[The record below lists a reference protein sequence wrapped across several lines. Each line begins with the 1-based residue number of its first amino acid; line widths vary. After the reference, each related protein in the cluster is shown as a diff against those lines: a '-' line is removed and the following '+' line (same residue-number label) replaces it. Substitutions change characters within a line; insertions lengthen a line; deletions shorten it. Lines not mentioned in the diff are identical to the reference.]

1 MFPSYAALYNTM
13 SHGNKP
19 EFDMVGEYPE
29 WWNWYVKKQTQVMKR
44 FYDVLLEDCV
54 REGKNPLYIVR
65 YEDLVLK
72 PKETLMGLFGFLLGV
87 RDLSGTN
94 AERRIDQVLAMG
106 RKATISYNLK
116 PTTGQLNTH
125 EDKYTPQLR

>member
-1 MFPSYAALYNTM
+1 MQ
-13 SHGNKP
+13 
-19 EFDMVGEYPE
+19 GEYPE
-29 WWNWYVKKQTQVMKR
+29 WWNWFVKKQTRVMKR
-44 FYDVLLEDCV
+44 FYDIVLDDYV
-54 REGKNPLYIVR
+54 KEGKNPLYIVR
-65 YEDLVLK
+65 YEDLILK

-116 PTTGQLNTH
+116 PTTGKLNVH
-125 EDKYTPQLR
+125 EDKYTP

>member
-1 MFPSYAALYNTM
+1 
-13 SHGNKP
+13 
-19 EFDMVGEYPE
+19 
-29 WWNWYVKKQTQVMKR
+29 MKR
-44 FYDVLLEDCV
+44 FFDILLADYCVTED
-54 REGKNPLYIVR
+54 KNPLLYIVR

-87 RDLSGTN
+87 RDLTGTN
-94 AERRIDQVLAMG
+94 TERRIDQVLAMG